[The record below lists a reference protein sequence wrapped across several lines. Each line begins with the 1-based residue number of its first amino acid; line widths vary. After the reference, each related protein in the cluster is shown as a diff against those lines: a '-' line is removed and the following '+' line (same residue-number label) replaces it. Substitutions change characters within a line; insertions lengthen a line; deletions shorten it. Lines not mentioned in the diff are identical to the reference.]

1 MATTVVEA
9 AGRTYGESG
18 YTDGR
23 VDPQP
28 RLRRPAWLQGMH
40 GDVVLPDS
48 GPDLPLQGLGAGPC
62 PAGHTFRTAAGQC
75 FCDPLLQGLGGFG
88 YAIPC
93 PPPATSRTTRR
104 QARARRAVV
113 NRVFQPVPDRVIT
126 QPSVVT
132 ARVAQQKAAI
142 TYKAPAAD
150 VSPGPDMPPPPP
162 ADEETPILP
171 PPPEGELPHKAMPG
185 WIPYA
190 AAGGLAVVF
199 WVILRRK
206 KRS

>member
-1 MATTVVEA
+1 MVRAHDLHDDVLLAVVHVSHHA
-9 AGRTYGESG
+9 VLT
-18 YTDGR
+18 
-23 VDPQP
+23 
-28 RLRRPAWLQGMH
+28 RRGKLH
-40 GDVVLPDS
+40 
-48 GPDLPLQGLGAGPC
+48 
-62 PAGHTFRTAAGQC
+62 
-75 FCDPLLQGLGGFG
+75 
-88 YAIPC
+88 
-93 PPPATSRTTRR
+93 RR